1 LKFIFLAG
9 VFFFANSAWAK
20 PALVK
25 SGEHSGFSRLVLYT
39 DDVQKWSQ
47 TRSSGTVTVTVQ
59 GWSSGFDT
67 SRVFEM
73 IPTDRITQL
82 ESTTSS
88 LMLKLGCDCTVEV
101 QTIDQGGLM
110 IDVMDARKSVVL
122 APTVAQ
128 AYQWPDPD
136 EITRKNRKSSSIAAF
151 RKSISERVARAATQ
165 QILTAIPI
173 NGPDRAVAPDQLTP
187 RPPPDAPV
195 DRIRTTSASERA
207 ARREQSP
214 TPQVLACPPKQIGDI
229 ENWGSTLPF
238 SEQFGEIRN
247 SLIGEFDTLDQS
259 EALRLT
265 RLYLYFAM
273 GAEALATID
282 AFGQTGYE
290 IQFLRPLAKL
300 LDGASPDKIT
310 VQIPTNGCNGTNAI
324 WGVLLATNK
333 EEITEPHAKII
344 AQSFSQ
350 LPYHLR
356 SILGPRLITRLKND
370 GNEIAASVIRNSIAN
385 RQDESTEETPNPED
399 LRSLSAAKLK
409 ELIGKNNSLTPQA
422 LVVLLEGNIEQGASV
437 SDSMREIARSFVVQQ
452 RGDQISVELET
463 ALVKDAA
470 LRGAYLEA
478 LQMAFNSADQTDVS
492 TTISFVAKKLIDAGS
507 DIDVAKFVLRLGHD
521 LGAKHLQLDTISAI
535 SERLKSARLGE
546 LATTFSGLPSEVD
559 AYANVRAS
567 TGSNSTLRNPRSR
580 QALEFEQPTLGTA
593 KAILESSR
601 GAREQIMS
609 MLGDQ

>member
-88 LMLKLGCDCTVEV
+88 LTLKLGCDCTVEV
-101 QTIDQGGLM
+101 QAVDQGGLM
-110 IDVMDARKSVVL
+110 IDVMDARKSV
-122 APTVAQ
+122 APTTIVAP

-136 EITRKNRKSSSIAAF
+136 EITRKNRNSSSIAAF

-165 QILTAIPI
+165 KILTAIPI
-173 NGPDRAVAPDQLTP
+173 NGPDRANAPDQLTP
-187 RPPPDAPV
+187 RPLPDAPA
-195 DRIRTTSASERA
+195 DRIRATSAPERA
-207 ARREQSP
+207 ARRKQSP

-229 ENWGSTLPF
+229 ENWGSTMPF
-238 SEQFGEIRN
+238 SEQLGDARN
-247 SLIGEFDTLDQS
+247 SLMGEFDTLDKS

-282 AFGQTGYE
+282 ALGQTGYE

-300 LDGASPDKIT
+300 LDGGGLEESTI
-310 VQIPTNGCNGTNAI
+310 QFPTNACNGTNAI

-333 EEITEPHAKII
+333 EEITEPHAKIV

-356 SILGPRLITRLKND
+356 SILGPRLITRLKNG

-385 RQDESTEETPNPED
+385 RQEDSMEDSSTQKD
-399 LRSLSAAKLK
+399 LRSLSAANLK
-409 ELIGKNNSLTPQA
+409 ELIGKNNSQSPQA
-422 LVVLLEGNIEQGASV
+422 LVILLERNTEEGTSV
-437 SDSMREIARSFVVQQ
+437 SESMREVAKSFVVQQ
-452 RGDQISVELET
+452 RGDPISIELET
-463 ALVKDAA
+463 ALVKDTA

-478 LQMAFNSADQTDVS
+478 LQMAFNSTDQTDVS
-492 TTISFVAKKLIDAGS
+492 ATISFVARKLIDAGS
-507 DIDVAKFVLRLGHD
+507 DIDVAKFALRLGYD
-521 LGAKHLQLDTISAI
+521 LGAKHLKLDTISAI
-535 SERLKSARLGE
+535 SDRLKSAGLGE

-559 AYANVRAS
+559 AVAS
-567 TGSNSTLRNPRSR
+567 MDASPGSNSILRNPRSLK
-580 QALEFEQPTLGTA
+580 AIESEQPTLGTA